1 MARVTIKDIAR
12 ETGLTANTV
21 SHALRDKDDISKAP
35 KNKVK
40 KAAAAMGY
48 VHNGTAASLRS
59 GRTGIVGIVYD
70 NLLNPYY
77 SIMTHYL
84 DESLT
89 RSGYGFI
96 SFEEKSGDK
105 IGIPMVNRL
114 LQRNV
119 DGIISFLEPD
129 DAAAQIFARS
139 VTVPLLVIGRHL
151 QYDNIDYIY
160 TDDRQGG
167 ALAAEHLV
175 SRGYSRIAYMAD
187 TLEIS
192 CARERIDGY
201 RAVVSAHG
209 LPELVML
216 GPDSYESMVDKMLA
230 EPQPPDA
237 IICFNDM
244 MAFEVLYALDK
255 RGRRDIAVVGYDNIQ
270 NELKFP
276 GQLTTVGYD
285 KAQIA
290 DVAAEVL
297 LYKINKKRT
306 ETHVF
311 NKLHSVT
318 LVDGVTTPHK
328 LY

>member
-1 MARVTIKDIAR
+1 MARVTLKDIAR

-21 SHALRDKDDISKAP
+21 SHALRDKDDISKAT

-48 VHNGTAASLRS
+48 VRNGTASSLRS

-77 SIMTHYL
+77 AIMTHYL

-105 IGIPMVNRL
+105 IGLPMVKRL

-129 DAAAQIFARS
+129 EDAAQLFAES
-139 VTVPLLVIGRHL
+139 VGVPLLVIGRHVK
-151 QYDNIDYIY
+151 YDYIDYIY

-167 ALAAEHLV
+167 AIAAEHLIE
-175 SRGYSRIAYMAD
+175 RGYTKITFMTD
-187 TLEIS
+187 TQEIS
-192 CARERIDGY
+192 CARERIEGY
-201 RAVVSAHG
+201 REVMRAHG
-209 LPELVML
+209 LPGAVWVCN
-216 GPDSYESMVDKMLA
+216 DTYTAAVDTLLA
-230 EPQPPDA
+230 EQPPDA

-244 MAFEVLYALDK
+244 MAFEVLYALEK
-255 RGRRDIAVVGYDNIQ
+255 RGRKDVAVVGYDNIQ

-297 LYKINKKRT
+297 LYKISKDRA
-306 ETHVF
+306 ETHAF
-311 NKLHSVT
+311 NKVHAVT
-318 LVDGVTTPHK
+318 LIEGVTTPQK
-328 LY
+328 PY